1 MPSQQIGQ
9 QEPVLEHLQQLSIEV
24 DHPCLVQPVDVVQ
37 RGEVDIEPFPVVA
50 GTEIVQA
57 GVGSGLGVQRIGIQ
71 RAERGHRGHHVE
83 DLLALLGESG
93 LSQVF
98 KANGI
103 GHPTYVTVSSVMVV
117 DFGRPRD
124 PRIDAAVLRATVE
137 LLAET
142 GYSRLLVAAIA
153 ARAGTSKPAI
163 YRRWPSKAHLV
174 HEAVFP
180 IGAATAIPDT
190 GSLPEDLREM
200 VRRSAAFLTTPAA
213 RAALPGLVGEMAA
226 DPTLHSALLE
236 RFAGIIGGGLAEL
249 LKRAAARGEVRG
261 DVTAAELAPQLTEAI
276 AGITLMGLLTRAA
289 ELDSGLGDPWVDR
302 ATTLLLKGISA

>member
-1 MPSQQIGQ
+1 
-9 QEPVLEHLQQLSIEV
+9 L
-24 DHPCLVQPVDVVQ
+24 
-37 RGEVDIEPFPVVA
+37 
-50 GTEIVQA
+50 
-57 GVGSGLGVQRIGIQ
+57 GLG
-71 RAERGHRGHHVE
+71 
-83 DLLALLGESG
+83 
-93 LSQVF
+93 QVF

-103 GHPTYVTVSSVMVV
+103 GHPTYVTLSSVMVE

-142 GYSRLLVAAIA
+142 GYSGLLVAAIA
-153 ARAGTSKPAI
+153 QRAGTSKPAI

-180 IGAATAIPDT
+180 IGAATAIPDS

-200 VRRSAAFLTTPAA
+200 VRRAMAFLTTPAA

-249 LKRAAARGEVRG
+249 LERAAARGEVRG
-261 DVTAAELAPQLTEAI
+261 DVTAAELASQLTEAI
-276 AGITLMGLLTRAA
+276 AGITLMGLLTRVTG
-289 ELDSGLGDPWVDR
+289 LGSGLGDPWVDR
-302 ATTLLLKGISA
+302 TTSLLLKGIGA